1 MLLAVL
7 PLTLVAST
15 VRIRVNAVPVLLVV
29 NVLALIF
36 AAIGPDIVA
45 LSMHVVLIP
54 VAFVNATILP

>member
-29 NVLALIF
+29 NVLAFIL